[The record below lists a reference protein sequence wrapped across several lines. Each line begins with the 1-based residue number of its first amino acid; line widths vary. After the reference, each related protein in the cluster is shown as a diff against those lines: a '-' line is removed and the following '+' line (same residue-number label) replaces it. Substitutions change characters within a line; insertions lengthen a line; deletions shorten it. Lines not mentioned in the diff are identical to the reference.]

1 MSPERAEYV
10 NGSEVNEYCWNGK
23 MVVYVDNYGV
33 EMTFEAAVS
42 ALREG
47 RDIIWTVE
55 PPAWRKP
62 KS

>member
-47 RDIIWTVE
+47 RDIIWTV
-55 PPAWRKP
+55 
-62 KS
+62 